1 MSSIFQLKFDKEGNN
16 SNTGAFSIT
25 DLEQNVY
32 KSVNDL
38 YSAYVKYIRC
48 NNNSGL
54 AECSTSPTQTELETK
69 YTAAENSINSFNKA
83 INNIKTIISNLHQN
97 GQNTDDLNTL
107 MRDYEKVLKSRADID
122 LKLDELTI
130 TNTSHGSKTNFTITR
145 YNHSVYAA
153 VLLTA
158 FSTSLLYFL
167 FFKMK

>member
-1 MSSIFQLKFDKEGNN
+1 MSSIFEIKFDSSGNISKTN
-16 SNTGAFSIT
+16 VGQSIT
-25 DLEQNVY
+25 DLEKNLY
-32 KSVNDL
+32 DSVNEF
-38 YSAYVKYIRC
+38 YSAYVDYIRC

-54 AECSTSPTQTELETK
+54 AECSKPLTPTELKTK
-69 YTAAENSINSFNKA
+69 YTAAENSIKRYDTA
-83 INNIKTIISNLHQN
+83 IKTIISNLPQN
-97 GQNTDDLNTL
+97 KQNTDDLNTL

>member
-1 MSSIFQLKFDKEGNN
+1 MSSIYKLKFDSSG
-16 SNTGAFSIT
+16 SILNTGTFSIT

-32 KSVNDL
+32 KSVNES

-54 AECSTSPTQTELETK
+54 AECSPKPTQTELETK
-69 YTAAENSINSFNKA
+69 YNAAENSIKSFNNA
-83 INNIKTIISNLHQN
+83 IESIKTIISKLPQN

-107 MRDYEKVLKSRADID
+107 MQNYKKVLESRADID

-145 YNHSVYAA
+145 YNDSVYAG

-158 FSTSLLYFL
+158 FATSLLYFL

>member
-1 MSSIFQLKFDKEGNN
+1 MSSIFQIKFDKEGNN
-16 SNTGAFSIT
+16 SNTGALSIT

-32 KSVNDL
+32 KSVNEL

-54 AECSTSPTQTELETK
+54 AECSPKPTQTELDTK
-69 YTAAENSINSFNKA
+69 YTAAENSIKSFNNA
-83 INNIKTIISNLHQN
+83 IESIKTIISKLPQN

-107 MRDYEKVLKSRADID
+107 MQNYKKVLESRADID

-145 YNHSVYAA
+145 YNDSVYAG

-158 FSTSLLYFL
+158 FATSLLYFL

>member
-1 MSSIFQLKFDKEGNN
+1 MSSIFQIKFDSSGNISKTN
-16 SNTGAFSIT
+16 VGQSIT
-25 DLEQNVY
+25 DLEKNLY
-32 KSVNDL
+32 DSVNEF

-54 AECSTSPTQTELETK
+54 AECSKPLTPTELKTK
-69 YTAAENSINSFNKA
+69 YTAADNSIKRYDTA
-83 INNIKTIISNLHQN
+83 IKTIISNLPQN
-97 GQNTDDLNTL
+97 GQNTDDLML
-107 MRDYEKVLKSRADID
+107 DYEKVLKSRADID
-122 LKLDELTI
+122 LELDELTI
-130 TNTSHGSKTNFTITR
+130 TNTSHGSETNFTITR